1 MGLPPNVWGPRLWG
15 ALHTLCLTGTITPEF
30 VQEFAN
36 VIPCPACAM
45 HFRDLLE
52 AYPFENATDKFEW
65 SVLLH
70 NKVNER
76 LGKPMISVEKAR
88 EVWSQSAQFDF
99 KIIAFILLIVLAILF
114 ALRK

>member
-52 AYPFENATDKFEW
+52 AYPFENASDKFEW

-76 LGKPMISVEKAR
+76 LSKPVISVGKAR

-99 KIIAFILLIVLAILF
+99 KIITFILLIALVILF

>member
-1 MGLPPNVWGPRLWG
+1 MWGT
-15 ALHTLCLTGTITPEF
+15 LHNLCLTETITPEF

-52 AYPFENATDKFEW
+52 AFPFDQALDKFEW

-70 NKVNER
+70 NQVNER
-76 LGKPMISVEKAR
+76 LGKPIFTVEQAR
-88 EVWSQSAQFDF
+88 AKWLSRPSSDFHF
-99 KIIAFILLIVLAILF
+99 KILISILLIILVILF
-114 ALRK
+114 VRLRK

>member
-52 AYPFENATDKFEW
+52 TFPFENASDKFEW

-76 LGKPMISVEKAR
+76 LGKPVMSVGKAR

-99 KIIAFILLIVLAILF
+99 KIIAFILLIALVILF